1 VSDGL
6 VLDPVNKNSLDVIE
20 RAQFV
25 LCLDPSHPG
34 ITHDALSAVSNRSL
48 HGNGTTDCGCNRWY
62 DHTIQ
67 VCVQM
72 YPIKLLVLCRLS

>member
-1 VSDGL
+1 MSDGL
-6 VLDPVNKNSLDVIE
+6 VVDAVNKNTLDVIE

-34 ITHDALSAVSNRSL
+34 ITHDIANTLNVVSNRSL
-48 HGNGTTDCGCNRWY
+48 HGNGTSDCGCNRWF

-67 VCVQM
+67 VCMNV
-72 YPIKLLVLCRLS
+72 PFEVLSAV